1 MVRCLQEVPA
11 GNESR
16 ARKEKM
22 MKWVFQTLAID
33 RDWTS
38 YEQDIVYIL
47 LLLEASDFFSWLSL
61 QFDSI
66 QSKIWND
73 KSSGASTRHL
83 IQMSHFITKGVIKL
97 AELLS
102 LFEKNKKNI
111 FLSKT
116 CYRVKFLWWKS
127 NFYSFYVKDVNK
139 LVPYYE

>member
-1 MVRCLQEVPA
+1 MILWYLEEWMVRCLQKIPA

-73 KSSGASTRHL
+73 KSVGASTRHL

-102 LFEKNKKNI
+102 LFEKNKKI
-111 FLSKT
+111 FFW
-116 CYRVKFLWWKS
+116 V
-127 NFYSFYVKDVNK
+127 K
-139 LVPYYE
+139 LVIVWNFCDEKVTFIVFMSKM